1 MDLKIKNVDPKD
13 IYVIDKEIEQIN
25 KKNHTKISRSKFLR
39 DLIKKYSEQEIK
51 NKLNNDLYDELQAI
65 KKYLITSQKLNT
77 ELLFALIANNKNS
90 AINLAVKLGKEL
102 DNFNDKN
109 KGE

>member
-39 DLIKKYSEQEIK
+39 DLIKKYSEQKIK
-51 NKLNNDLYDELQAI
+51 NKLNNISNGE
-65 KKYLITSQKLNT
+65 
-77 ELLFALIANNKNS
+77 
-90 AINLAVKLGKEL
+90 
-102 DNFNDKN
+102 NFNFRNLDR
-109 KGE
+109 E

>member
-39 DLIKKYSEQEIK
+39 DLIKNYSEQEIK
-51 NKLNNDLYDELQAI
+51 NKLNNDLYDELQTI
-65 KKYLITSQKLNT
+65 K
-77 ELLFALIANNKNS
+77 
-90 AINLAVKLGKEL
+90 
-102 DNFNDKN
+102 NFLRP
-109 KGE
+109 

>member
-39 DLIKKYSEQEIK
+39 DLIKKYSEQK
-51 NKLNNDLYDELQAI
+51 N
-65 KKYLITSQKLNT
+65 QK
-77 ELLFALIANNKNS
+77 
-90 AINLAVKLGKEL
+90 
-102 DNFNDKN
+102 
-109 KGE
+109 

>member
-39 DLIKKYSEQEIK
+39 DLIKNYSEQEIK
-51 NKLNNDLYDELQAI
+51 NKLNNDLYDELQTI
-65 KKYLITSQKLNT
+65 KNFLITSQKLNT
-77 ELLFALIANNKNS
+77 ELFFTLIANNKNS
-90 AINLAVKLGKEL
+90 AINLAVKLGKEF

>member
-1 MDLKIKNVDPKD
+1 M
-13 IYVIDKEIEQIN
+13 
-25 KKNHTKISRSKFLR
+25 
-39 DLIKKYSEQEIK
+39 
-51 NKLNNDLYDELQAI
+51 YDELQAI